1 MLIWQV
7 VVVIEKITSFNKMM
21 PVIIQHIIRQMKKYR
36 PSKIVQDEPQDHS
49 TFATVAVLVLALII
63 LLVALN

>member
-1 MLIWQV
+1 M
-7 VVVIEKITSFNKMM
+7 K
-21 PVIIQHIIRQMKKYR
+21 PVIVQHILKQLKK
-36 PSKIVQDEPQDHS
+36 SKPKKFVVKDEPQYHS